1 MNVEQVRALLM
12 KVEDRSGK
20 DVLAT
25 GLVQNLSVG
34 ADEIR
39 MELVYDSGAYGMNDR
54 GRIESSIK
62 TALSVGGWEK
72 KLTIVPI
79 VKSEPVKSQFAD
91 APKGGDVGGLVGI
104 GKKGPQPPPHSHGPQ
119 GPPRGGPQQRPAPQG
134 KKEIPG
140 VKNVVA
146 VASGKG
152 GVGKSTVASNLAVAL
167 AKLGKKTGLLDN
179 DVYGPSLPILFAV
192 HEQPKVSDDRKLIP
206 IEKYGVKLMSL
217 GFVMDEG

>member
-1 MNVEQVRALLM
+1 MNVEQVRALLG

-25 GLVQNLSVG
+25 GLVQNLTVG
-34 ADEIR
+34 DEEIR

-62 TALSVGGWEK
+62 TAFSVSGWEK
-72 KLTIVPI
+72 KLTLVPI

-91 APKGGDVGGLVGI
+91 SPKGGDVGGLVGL

-119 GPPRGGPQQRPAPQG
+119 GPPGAPRPGQRPAPQG

-167 AKLGKKTGLLDN
+167 AKQGKKVGLLDN
-179 DVYGPSLPILFAV
+179 DVYGPSLPILFAI
-192 HEQPKVSDDRKLIP
+192 HEQPK
-206 IEKYGVKLMSL
+206 
-217 GFVMDEG
+217 